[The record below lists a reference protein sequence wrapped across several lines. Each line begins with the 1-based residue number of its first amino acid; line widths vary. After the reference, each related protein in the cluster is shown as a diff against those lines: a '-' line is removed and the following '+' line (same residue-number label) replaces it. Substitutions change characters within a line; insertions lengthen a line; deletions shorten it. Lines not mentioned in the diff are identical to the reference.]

1 MKKADAIWAIDDRVN
16 GVYSDLRGFVYIRK
30 HNLQNSKEEIGG
42 GNITQAMALF
52 SLLNFLAKI
61 QYFLDKNGA
70 IGLKESGEPD
80 IIEENAFI
88 HLVRKLDSEGI
99 ILGLPAKDSSTLKL
113 VWSGFRNKLSHV
125 SNVEFGKQ
133 VMVYVI
139 GDPNNSLTVS
149 EILDKVKDKQAFE
162 HDGDFRNW
170 RVNADILL
178 ANIPR
183 IKQIV
188 VDQLHNANQSTVNY
202 ELLEKVIG

>member
-1 MKKADAIWAIDDRVN
+1 MKKADAIWAINDRVD

-30 HNLQNSKEEIGG
+30 HNLQNSKEQIGG

-61 QYFLDKNGA
+61 QYFLDKDGA
-70 IGLKESGEPD
+70 IQLKDSGEPD

-88 HLVRKLDSEGI
+88 HLVRKIDSDGI
-99 ILGLPAKDSSTLKL
+99 NLGLPANDTDTLKL
-113 VWSGFRNKLSHV
+113 VWSGFRNKLAHV

-139 GDPNNSLTVS
+139 GDPNDSLTVS
-149 EILDKVKDKQAFE
+149 KILERVKDKQAFE
-162 HDGDFRNW
+162 HNGDFRNW

-183 IKQIV
+183 IKQII
-188 VDQLHNANQSTVNY
+188 VDQIHEAELSTLNY
-202 ELLEKVIG
+202 KLLEKVIG